1 MCERSVRLK
10 RGARVHIC
18 HMGSCGVGNDPQLT
32 VCLRRV
38 SRRSKRVPF
47 QTIDKGV
54 LYGPQ

>member
-10 RGARVHIC
+10 RGGCVHIC

-32 VCLRRV
+32 VRLGRV
-38 SRRSKRVPF
+38 ISTPKRVPF

>member
-10 RGARVHIC
+10 RGVSVHIC

-32 VCLRRV
+32 ARLRRV
-38 SRRSKRVPF
+38 IRRSKRVPF